1 MVLRTLVRLVAGI
14 VVVLAAT
21 TGPAAVTRPATA
33 AVSTPAPRLPA
44 PVACPGCWHP
54 ALNTSWQWQL
64 SGTVD
69 TSVDV
74 QMYDIDLFDNAKSV
88 VDGLHADGRIAVC
101 YVSAGS
107 RENWRPDTGDFPDG
121 VVGKPLDGW
130 PGERWVDVRK
140 WRVLG
145 PIMRARLNLCA
156 QKGFD
161 GVEFD
166 NVDAWSANTGFP
178 ISRDDQLR
186 YNARLANEAHLRG
199 LSAGLKND
207 VEQAAALEP
216 YFDLAVNEECFRW
229 KECDRLDP
237 FITAGKAVFQV
248 EYDLAV
254 ADFCPKANAKDF
266 NSLKKKLSLGA
277 WRVPCR

>member
-1 MVLRTLVRLVAGI
+1 MMFKMIATLVAGI
-14 VVVLAAT
+14 SVSLAAI
-21 TGPAAVTRPATA
+21 TGPDPVAASP
-33 AVSTPAPRLPA
+33 PPPRLPV

-69 TSVDV
+69 TSIDV
-74 QMYDIDLFDNAKSV
+74 QMYDIDLFDNPKSV
-88 VDGLHADGRIAVC
+88 VDGLHAGGRMVVC
-101 YVSAGS
+101 YISAGS
-107 RENWRPDTGDFPDG
+107 RENWRPDSGDFPDG

-130 PGERWVDVRK
+130 PGERWLDVRK

-145 PIMRARLNLCA
+145 PIMRARLDLCA
-156 QKGFD
+156 QRGFD

-178 ISRDDQLR
+178 ISREDQLR

-199 LSAGLKND
+199 LSAVLKND

-229 KECDRLDP
+229 KECDRLAP
-237 FITAGKAVFQV
+237 FTDAGKPVFQV
-248 EYDLAV
+248 EYDLAA
-254 ADFCPKANAKDF
+254 ADFCPSANAKNF
-266 NSLKKKLSLGA
+266 NSLKKKLSLGV